1 MQQNSDVPMQVTE
14 TSAEGLKRA
23 YKITVNADVLDSKL
37 DEKLTQLATRIR
49 LPGFRPGKV
58 PVTYLRKLH
67 GDALMGEVL
76 EETVNTTS
84 QEALQQNEV
93 RPAMRPNIEI
103 KSFERGSDLE
113 YEMSV
118 EVLPEIEP
126 SDMSGIKLEKLVAP
140 VDDTEIDDAL
150 NRIAEQQKTYE
161 TAEEGHEAQ
170 DGDAVVID
178 FVGKRDGEPF
188 EGGAAEDYQLV
199 LGSGSL
205 IPGFEEQLVGAK
217 AGDEREVNVSF
228 PEDYHSADLAGQE
241 AVFDVTVKEVKTAG
255 EVAIDDE
262 LAKQMGLEGLEQ
274 LRERVKEQIGQEYNR
289 ISRIKIKR
297 ALLDELASRHDFAV
311 PEGMVDMEFDQIWK
325 DYERSLKEEGKE
337 LADEDKSE
345 EELRD
350 EYREIAVRRVRL
362 GLLLSTIG
370 DKNEITVTA
379 EELNRAIMMEAQRF
393 PGQERQVFEFYQKN
407 PDALQ
412 QIRAPLFEDKVI
424 DFILEKTEVTEKEVD
439 RETLFSDP
447 DEEQSE
453 TAA

>member
-311 PEGMVDMEFDQIWK
+311 PEGMVEMEFDQIWK

-337 LADEDKSE
+337 LSDEDKSE

>member
-1 MQQNSDVPMQVTE
+1 
-14 TSAEGLKRA
+14 
-23 YKITVNADVLDSKL
+23 
-37 DEKLTQLATRIR
+37 
-49 LPGFRPGKV
+49 
-58 PVTYLRKLH
+58 
-67 GDALMGEVL
+67 
-76 EETVNTTS
+76 
-84 QEALQQNEV
+84 
-93 RPAMRPNIEI
+93 
-103 KSFERGSDLE
+103 
-113 YEMSV
+113 
-118 EVLPEIEP
+118 
-126 SDMSGIKLEKLVAP
+126 MSGIKLEKLVAP
-140 VDDTEIDDAL
+140 VDDAEIDDAL
-150 NRIAEQQKTYE
+150 KRIAEQQKTYE

-217 AGDEREVNVSF
+217 AGDNREVKVSF

-311 PEGMVDMEFDQIWK
+311 PEGMVEMEFDQIWK

-337 LADEDKSE
+337 LSDEDKSE

-447 DEEQSE
+447 DEEQAE